1 MANLL
6 GDLTNL
12 EKKLIEEQKII
23 TVRGKHGSPVPII
36 IPKDTIPLMELI
48 ADKQNREI
56 CGVTDE
62 VFLFATTGALFWVL
76 TRFSW
81 Q

>member
-12 EKKLIEEQKII
+12 EKRLIEEQKIV

-36 IPKDTIPLMELI
+36 IPKDSIPLMELI
-48 ADKQNREI
+48 ADEQNRETS
-56 CGVTDE
+56 GVRDKD
-62 VFLFATTGALFWVL
+62 FLFATTGELFCTL
-76 TRFSW
+76 DRL
-81 Q
+81 